1 MLGMQLWVALALMSS
16 VAYGL
21 SSTVIYYVSDQSPS
35 VNMTAFLLVV
45 YMITSFIIGGLYV
58 YGGLS
63 KNGPFF
69 DFHQDI
75 KGGFRNPELLMI
87 GIASGVFTT
96 MANVI
101 LYNAYKGAPNPG
113 LCDAVSSLDA
123 FVSLIV
129 SMFLLGTRPQSS
141 NLIGMV
147 LMSVAGYLILR

>member
-1 MLGMQLWVALALMSS
+1 MIAIQPWVPLALLSS

-21 SSTVIYYVSDQSPS
+21 SSTVIYYVSNKGPI
-35 VNMTAFLLVV
+35 VNMTAFLLAV
-45 YMITSFIIGGLYV
+45 YVMTSLIIGGLYV

-63 KNGPFF
+63 KSGDIFEF
-69 DFHQDI
+69 RKDLERGFH
-75 KGGFRNPELLMI
+75 NPEILII

-96 MANVI
+96 VANVI

-129 SMFLLGTRPQSS
+129 SMIFLGINPRVS
-141 NLIGMV
+141 NLIGMA
-147 LMSVAGYLILR
+147 LMAIAAYLILR